1 MIVAF
6 LNQKGG
12 SGKTTL
18 AINVTYG
25 LKTLGYSTALIDT
38 DPQGTARDWH
48 GMSGGTQLHV
58 IGLDRPTFDKD
69 LAALG
74 LKRDWVCLDGVSQ
87 VSTIAIKTIRC
98 ADIVLIPVQ
107 PSPYDLWAS
116 EVIVE
121 HIKQH
126 QELSAGS
133 PRAAFVINRR
143 ITSTRIGKDFVRALK
158 DLELPM
164 FESCT
169 HQRIVYPTNSLVG
182 LTVFEEK
189 PNPASDE
196 ILNICHELINFAG
209 GTNGNQKITV

>member
-87 VSTIAIKTIRC
+87 VSTIAIKTIAC
-98 ADIVLIPVQ
+98 SDVVLIPVH

-116 EVIVE
+116 EIIVR
-121 HIKQH
+121 HIKERQLIARG
-126 QELSAGS
+126 Q
-133 PRAAFVINRR
+133 PKAAFVINRR
-143 ITSTRIGKDFVRALK
+143 IASSRIGKDFGRALAEL
-158 DLELPM
+158 DLPI

-169 HQRIVYPTNSLVG
+169 HQRIIYPTNSLVG

-196 ILNICHELINFAG
+196 VLSICHELISFVG
-209 GTNGNQKITV
+209 GHHAR